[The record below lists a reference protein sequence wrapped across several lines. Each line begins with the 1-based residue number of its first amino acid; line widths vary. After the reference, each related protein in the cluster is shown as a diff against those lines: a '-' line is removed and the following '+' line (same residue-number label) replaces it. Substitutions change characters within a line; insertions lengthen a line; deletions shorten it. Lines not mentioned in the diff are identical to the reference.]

1 MGRAHAPEGGAPSGT
16 RAPTLGR
23 ARAPRPPPHGAGHLP
38 TAPPKALWAER
49 GLGVG
54 GLSAP
59 GRREGNAKTKREQ
72 QQQPRSTLILPSH
85 PFASLSPSPLSSLH
99 FQSVRAKAAVEFYG
113 PDRAKFLGPFSE
125 DATPAYLTGEFPG
138 DYGWDTAGLSADPET
153 FARFREIEVIH
164 ARWAMLGALGCVTPE
179 LLAQNGVP
187 FSDDAR
193 IWFRAGAEIFK
204 PEGLNYLGNPSLI
217 HAQSI
222 LAVLACQVVLMG
234 GAEFYRAN
242 GAEFGGLALDEVDP
256 LHPGGA
262 FDPLGLGEDPD
273 ALAELKVK
281 EIKNGRLAM
290 FSMLGFYVQALVTG
304 EGPYANWQA
313 HVADPNV
320 ANAWAYADKTV
331 SSF

>member
-1 MGRAHAPEGGAPSGT
+1 MITIESTHNSQSTKNKMLASASAVIARPVAVKATAT
-16 RAPTLGR
+16 RKT
-23 ARAPRPPPHGAGHLP
+23 
-38 TAPPKALWAER
+38 TKAM
-49 GLGVG
+49 
-54 GLSAP
+54 
-59 GRREGNAKTKREQ
+59 
-72 QQQPRSTLILPSH
+72 
-85 PFASLSPSPLSSLH
+85 
-99 FQSVRAKAAVEFYG
+99 VEFYG
-113 PDRAKFLGPFSE
+113 PNRAKYLG
-125 DATPAYLTGEFPG
+125 DATVTPSYLDGTVPG
-138 DYGWDTAGLSADPET
+138 DYGWDSAGLSADPET
-153 FARFREIEVIH
+153 FARYREIEVIH
-164 ARWAMLGALGCVTPE
+164 ARWALLGTLGCLTPE
-179 LLAQNGVP
+179 ILAANGQSFGESV
-187 FSDDAR
+187 
-193 IWFRAGAEIFK
+193 WFKAGSQMVGDS
-204 PEGLNYLGNPSLI
+204 PTLDYLGNPSLI